1 MVFMEVCPGSSFAL
15 DYIANIHNLKGMGF
29 SKDINAGGLGNVS

>member
-1 MVFMEVCPGSSFAL
+1 MVFMEVWPESSFAL
-15 DYIANIHNLKGMGF
+15 DYTDNIHNLQGMGF